1 MAEPASTSVK
11 KGVLAAAIAAIVAA
25 VVTIEGDYVDHPDDP
40 GGATK
45 YGVTETVARANG
57 YRGDMRDLTYEQA
70 TKIYVRQYV
79 EKPGF
84 DGIVAYSQAL
94 GEELTDSGVNF
105 GPHRPG
111 CWLQTALNALNRQ
124 QRDYPDLR
132 VDCAVGPATVAAY
145 AALASK
151 RGDLKA
157 CEMVLKLVEAQQ
169 GTEYLRLTAAN
180 VRLEQFMAG
189 WADHRL
195 GNVPLAH
202 CARGGAR

>member
-1 MAEPASTSVK
+1 MAEPASTSAR
-11 KGVLAAAIAAIVAA
+11 KGALAAAIAAIIAA
-25 VVTIEGDYVDHPDDP
+25 VVTVEGGYIDHPDDP

-45 YGVTETVARANG
+45 YGVTEAVARANG

-70 TKIYVRQYV
+70 TGIYVQQYV

-94 GEELTDSGVNF
+94 GEEITDSGVNF

-169 GTEYLRLTAAN
+169 GAEYLRLAAAN
-180 VRLEQFMAG
+180 DRLEQFMAG
-189 WADHRL
+189 WADRRL
-195 GNVPLAH
+195 GNVPIAH